1 MKYITLLVFP
11 LLLASNL
18 FAQQSSKSKS
28 KDRFLE
34 KEDPT
39 NVVRV
44 ENCRFLNSPG
54 NDYSPVYY
62 KNGLVF
68 VTARA
73 KNGPQDKKSGATF
86 SEIFFA
92 PFDPNGEPIAPSG
105 FSLEINSTLH
115 EGPVSF
121 SRDYKYMFFTRNNMR
136 KGVQKSDGSGKVR
149 LKIYMARRS
158 TLDWADV
165 RELPFN
171 SDTYS
176 CLHPSLSADGNTLY
190 FASDMPGG
198 FGGFDIYSSTYQSG
212 SGWQT
217 PVNLGPEVN
226 SGKNELFPFIHL
238 NGTLFFSSDGHN
250 TLGGLDLF
258 YLDLLPDGSKE
269 VVNLG
274 EPFNSDKDD
283 LGFIMDDEGKHG
295 FFASSRAQNSYG
307 KDDIFSFRI
316 EKGIEGVEKPVA
328 RPVQLYITD
337 ARTGQPL
344 QGAAVRI
351 LKPTEDGFVSSSQQ
365 GYYDIDLAPL
375 QDGESNVVSLQ
386 LKRKD
391 AEDLGPADLYTN
403 AAGKTGA
410 DLFKYRSY
418 LLLVSLEGYQTAE
431 RFFSFETDE
440 LEEIRIALQDAPAC
454 HKVTGI
460 VSTDQLGRRIVNASL
475 RFTHKQSGQQAR
487 GRSNLNG
494 EFEICLPLDGEYL
507 LQVEREGFK
516 PESSNLIVFAGQ
528 GAFKEVRLRPTEL
541 GGGQSEAGAF
551 KAGSVMIMDQ
561 LNFEPNK
568 ATINQFTS
576 RQLEAVYELMK
587 QYPGMEI
594 DLVAYTDA
602 RGDTAKNLALS
613 EDRAKNAKTYL
624 AYRGIAETRIN
635 AYGKGEQNLRNAC
648 GKGVTCTEEQHQLN
662 VRYEV
667 LVRKM

>member
-1 MKYITLLVFP
+1 MKRITLV
-11 LLLASNL
+11 LASL
-18 FAQQSSKSKS
+18 LVVLSLSAQQSSKSKS
-28 KDRFLE
+28 KDRFRE
-34 KEDPT
+34 KDDPA

-54 NDYSPVYY
+54 TDYSPVYY

-68 VTARA
+68 VTSRS
-73 KNGPQDKKSGATF
+73 KNGPQDKKSGGAF

-92 PFDPNGEPIAPSG
+92 PFDPNGEPIAPG
-105 FSLEINSTLH
+105 NFSLEVNSALH

-121 SRDYKYMFFTRNNMR
+121 SRDYKYTSFTRNNMR
-136 KGVQKSDGSGKVR
+136 KGVQKADGSGKVR
-149 LKIYMARRS
+149 LKIYMARRGPI
-158 TLDWADV
+158 DWTDV

-171 SDTYS
+171 SNEYS

-190 FASDMPGG
+190 FSSDMPGG
-198 FGGFDIYSSTYQSG
+198 FGGFDIYYSRYLPG
-212 SGWQT
+212 GGWQT

-226 SGKNELFPFIHL
+226 SNKNEVFPFIHL
-238 NGTLFFSSDGHN
+238 NGTLFFASDGHN

-258 YLDLLPDGSKE
+258 YLDIMPDGSKE
-269 VVNLG
+269 IVNLG

-295 FFASSRAQNSYG
+295 FFGSAREQDSYG

-316 EKGIEGVEKPVA
+316 EKGIEGVEKPES
-328 RPVQLYITD
+328 RPVSLVVTD
-337 ARTGQPL
+337 ARTGQAL
-344 QGAAVRI
+344 QGAAIRI
-351 LKPTEDGFVSSSQQ
+351 LKPSDDGFVSSSRQA
-365 GYYDIDLAPL
+365 YYEIDLAPL
-375 QDGESNVVSLQ
+375 QDGAANVVSLQ

-403 AAGKTGA
+403 ANGKAGA

-418 LLLVSLEGYQTAE
+418 LLLVSLDGYQTTE

-440 LEEIRIALQDAPAC
+440 VEDIRIVLQDAPKC

-460 VSTDQLGRRIVNASL
+460 VSTDQLGTRIVNAGL

-494 EFEICLPLDGEYL
+494 EFEICLPLEGEYL
-507 LQVEREGFK
+507 LQVERDGFK
-516 PESSNLIVFAGQ
+516 PENANVMVFAGQ
-528 GAFKEVRLRPTEL
+528 SAFKEVRLRPTEL
-541 GGGQSEAGAF
+541 GSGGVAAGAF
-551 KAGSVMIMDQ
+551 QSGSIMIMDR

-568 ATINQFTS
+568 ATLNQFAV
-576 RQLEAVYELMK
+576 RHLDAVYELM
-587 QYPGMEI
+587 QRYQSMEI
-594 DLVAYTDA
+594 DLIAYTDA
-602 RGDTAKNLALS
+602 RGDTAKNLTLS
-613 EDRAKNAKTYL
+613 EERAKNAKTYL
-624 AYRGIAETRIN
+624 AYRGIAETRIH
-635 AYGKGEQNLRNAC
+635 AMGKGEQNLRNQC
-648 GKGVTCTEEQHQLN
+648 GKGVNCTEEEHQLN